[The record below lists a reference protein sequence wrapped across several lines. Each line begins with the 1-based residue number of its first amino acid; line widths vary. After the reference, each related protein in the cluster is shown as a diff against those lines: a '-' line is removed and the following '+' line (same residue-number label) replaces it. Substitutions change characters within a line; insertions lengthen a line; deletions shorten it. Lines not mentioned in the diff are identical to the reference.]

1 MIAIMEHKSDDEG
14 SIQQD
19 LNPHRLSHVS
29 TEKKLDQ
36 SDAKKLNEDFDSQFG
51 FTMQGNRMAPH
62 EFKIFCER

>member
-1 MIAIMEHKSDDEG
+1 MIAIMEHKSDEDD
-14 SIQQD
+14 SIPED
-19 LNPHRLSHVS
+19 HKRSHAS

-36 SDAKKLNEDFDSQFG
+36 SDSKRLKEDFDSQFG